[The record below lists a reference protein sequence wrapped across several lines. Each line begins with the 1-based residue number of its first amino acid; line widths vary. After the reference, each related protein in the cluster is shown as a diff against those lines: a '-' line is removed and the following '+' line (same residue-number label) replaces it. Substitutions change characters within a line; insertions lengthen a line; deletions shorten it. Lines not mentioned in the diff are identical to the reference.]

1 MSKIGI
7 GIVGVGR
14 IGRLHAENMIH
25 RAGIQ
30 LVGVSDV
37 QVNQA
42 LLEWSKPL
50 QLSIVTD
57 SYMELIEDERVDA
70 VFICSPTN
78 THVDII
84 RAAAA
89 KRKHIFCEK
98 PVSFNYQETK
108 EVLELVQEA
117 GIVFQV
123 GFNRRFDH
131 NFSKVRDLINEKK
144 IGEPHIIKITS
155 RDPAPPPASYIE
167 ASGGMFMDMSIHDF
181 DMARFLSGSEVETV
195 FAQGAVLV
203 DSEIGKLGDIDTAI
217 ITLRFANGALGVIDN
232 SRKAVYGYDQRVEV
246 FGSKGS
252 ISVENELPT
261 TVKISSESAIV
272 TDHPQYFFL
281 DRYVGSYKTELEH
294 FIVSIVKGT
303 APLVSAHDGYQA
315 ERLAYAAKQSL
326 LLGKVIQMDEVG

>member
-7 GIVGVGR
+7 GIIGVGR
-14 IGRLHAENMIH
+14 IGKLHAENMLRH
-25 RAGIQ
+25 PDVQ
-30 LVGVSDV
+30 LIGVSDV
-37 QVNQA
+37 HVSEA
-42 LLEWSKPL
+42 LLDWSKPL

-57 SYMELIEDERVDA
+57 SYLELIENERVDA

-78 THVDII
+78 THIDII

-89 KRKHIFCEK
+89 RGKHIFCEK

-108 EVLELVQEA
+108 GVLELVQQA
-117 GIVFQV
+117 DIVFQV

-131 NFSKVRDLINEKK
+131 NFSKVRELMNEDQ
-144 IGEPHIIKITS
+144 IGEPHVIKITS

-181 DMARFLSGSEVETV
+181 DMARFLSGSEVNTV
-195 FAQGAVLV
+195 FAEGAVLV
-203 DSEIGKLGDIDTAI
+203 DSEIGRLGDIDTAI

-232 SRKAVYGYDQRVEV
+232 SRKAAYGYDQRVEV
-246 FGSKGS
+246 LGSKGS

-261 TVKISSESAIV
+261 TVKVSTEFAIV

-294 FIVSIVKGT
+294 FIASIVKGT
-303 APLVSAHDGYQA
+303 APLVSVNDGFQA
-315 ERLAYAAKQSL
+315 ERIAYAAKQSL
-326 LLGKVIQMDEVG
+326 LLGRVIRMNEVV